1 MPRYSSARARG
12 MSLVDLMVGL
22 SIGMIATLVVLNV
35 MVMFEGRRR
44 ITAGGTDTQIHG
56 TFAGSWLARELRIA
70 GHGLGPLSALGCT
83 VHRAPIGTP
92 DASFVLAPLM
102 ITNGAAGTPDTL
114 TILAAGEQALP
125 ASRLVAPYTMGGD
138 LITLDSTLGIAN
150 GSQLLLHES
159 GNPDC
164 PLVRVEGVDTGG
176 YTVQPT
182 VVTGLLNGRMFGKD
196 SSAVNLGTLR
206 YRRYSVDISNQL
218 RLESFDSVLGTWI
231 TSTHADGVVNLQLQ
245 YGFDTRTGSQ
255 PSPQVTSWRDMMI
268 DADGDGIVADAGD
281 WQRLLAVR
289 FALVMRSPQGK
300 EEGCDT
306 PTPTWLAGDATGAL
320 VPTEIRLDHL
330 DQWRCWRY
338 RVLQA
343 EVSLRNQLWGEL

>member
-1 MPRYSSARARG
+1 MPRYTSAHAQG
-12 MSLVDLMVGL
+12 ISLVDLMVGL
-22 SIGMIATLVVLNV
+22 SIGMIATLIVLNV
-35 MVMFEGRRR
+35 MVMFDARRR
-44 ITAGGTDTQIHG
+44 TTAGSTDAQIHG
-56 TFAGSWLARELRIA
+56 TFAGGWLARELRIA

-92 DASFVLAPLM
+92 DASLVLAPLM
-102 ITNGAAGTPDTL
+102 ITNGTAGTPDTL

-125 ASRLVAPYTMGGD
+125 ASRLVAPHTMGDD

-164 PLVRVEGVDTGG
+164 PLVRVAAVSTGG
-176 YTVQPT
+176 YTLQPT
-182 VVTGLLNGRMFGKD
+182 VVSGLLSGSVFGKD
-196 SSAVNLGTLR
+196 SLAINLGALR
-206 YRRYSVDISNQL
+206 YRRYSVDTTHQL

-245 YGFDTRTGSQ
+245 YGFDTRSGSQ

-268 DADGDGIVADAGD
+268 DADGDGIVADSGD

-289 FALVMRSPQGK
+289 FALVMRSPQRK
-300 EEGCDT
+300 EEGCDA
-306 PTPTWLAGDATGAL
+306 PAPTWLAGDATGAL

-338 RVLQA
+338 RVLQT
-343 EVSLRNQLWGEL
+343 EVLLRNQLWGEL